1 MQPDCPTC
9 VTAAVRR
16 AISRSSPTIRTTFQ
30 PNWSWCKRNSTSYSL
45 WSSYTKAWVEDGS
58 NERDRESTGERLL
71 GATLGP
77 MHDDCIRVGRAGVS
91 QDEERAIRS
100 RSTPPA
106 LHTHTPPLP
115 MH

>member
-58 NERDRESTGERLL
+58 NERERESTGERLL

-77 MHDDCIRVGRAGVS
+77 LHDDCIQFRPACFS
-91 QDEERAIRS
+91 NDEATAIRNM
-100 RSTPPA
+100 STPPT
-106 LHTHTPPLP
+106 LSPN
-115 MH
+115 